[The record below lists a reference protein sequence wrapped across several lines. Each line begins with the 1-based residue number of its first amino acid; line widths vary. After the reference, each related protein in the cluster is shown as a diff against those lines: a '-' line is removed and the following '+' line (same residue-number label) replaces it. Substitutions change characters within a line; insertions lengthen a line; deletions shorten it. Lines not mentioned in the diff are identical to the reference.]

1 MCRVTE
7 TLTAAFWPEAPPPA
21 AGGGGDP
28 SRPQDDCD
36 SLRERKKHRTRESLI
51 EAAFDLFEDKG
62 FEHTTVEE
70 IAAAAEVSPRT
81 FSRYFGLKEDV
92 VLWFLCRQHDRFLA
106 ELVARPPEEAPLAAM
121 RAAALR
127 SFPSGAATASRAEYR
142 WLRRAQRLVG
152 ASPSLFARNAE
163 RRVRVEREMVDEVA
177 RRMGVEPAVDLRPR
191 IAVGVQMAV
200 YAATL
205 EKLEAVSR
213 PPGVP
218 RVGAENRA
226 VDTPAALL
234 QLFDEAHAT
243 LADVVR

>member
-1 MCRVTE
+1 MTG
-7 TLTAAFWPEAPPPA
+7 TLTAAFGPEAPPPGE
-21 AGGGGDP
+21 GGGAMP
-28 SRPQDDCD
+28 QRPQDDPD

-51 EAAFDLFEDKG
+51 DAAFDLFEDKG

-92 VLWFLCRQHDRFLA
+92 VLWFLRRQHDRFLA
-106 ELVARPPEEAPLAAM
+106 ELVARPAGEPPVAAM

-127 SFPSGAATASRAEYR
+127 SFPPGHDPASRAEYR

-152 ASPSLFARNAE
+152 ASPALFARNAE

-177 RRMGVEPAVDLRPR
+177 RRMGVDPAADFRPR

-200 YAATL
+200 YAAAL
-205 EKLEAVSR
+205 EKLEAAAR
-213 PPGVP
+213 AP
-218 RVGAENRA
+218 RTGAA
-226 VDTPAALL
+226 GPVADTPEALRR
-234 QLFDEAHAT
+234 LFDEAHST